1 MNESRHDHAYL
12 AASGAA
18 NAELNE
24 LFVELQKLEIRKELI
39 ERVIEALK
47 PVIKLDEHL
56 AVRDQKVPEAPV
68 EVRYEPME
76 WRNSSCIGNRRRGL
90 SYPS

>member
-1 MNESRHDHAYL
+1 MNESRHDQAYL

-39 ERVIEALK
+39 ER
-47 PVIKLDEHL
+47 
-56 AVRDQKVPEAPV
+56 
-68 EVRYEPME
+68 
-76 WRNSSCIGNRRRGL
+76 S
-90 SYPS
+90 